1 MDAENDL
8 VVVVRWIENSAV
20 DGFVGRVPA
29 SVNAPAA
36 RRKLTLLRRDSMRF
50 NLEHATD
57 LLSRTPDVLRTMLDE
72 LPAEWVSG
80 NEGGQTWSPFDV
92 VGHLIH
98 GERTDWIPRARMI
111 LRSDEPETFETFDRF
126 AQFEESRGKS
136 LDELLGTFSELRSE
150 NLRALRELNVTASDL
165 RRRGKHPELG
175 EVTLEELLATWV
187 VHDLDHVAQ
196 ITRTMAKQ
204 YREAVGPWT
213 AYLSVL
219 K

>member
-1 MDAENDL
+1 
-8 VVVVRWIENSAV
+8 
-20 DGFVGRVPA
+20 
-29 SVNAPAA
+29 
-36 RRKLTLLRRDSMRF
+36 MRF
-50 NLEHATD
+50 DLEHAAEI
-57 LLSRTPDVLRTMLDE
+57 LSRTPDVLRTMLGG

-98 GERTDWIPRARMI
+98 GERTDWIPRARII
-111 LRSDEPETFETFDRF
+111 LRSAEPETFETFDRF

-136 LDELLGTFSELRSE
+136 LGELLDTFAELRSE
-150 NLRALRELNVTASDL
+150 SLRALRELNVTESDL
-165 RRRGKHPELG
+165 GRRGKHPELG

-187 VHDLDHVAQ
+187 VHDLDHIAQ
-196 ITRTMAKQ
+196 IARTMAKQ
-204 YREAVGPWT
+204 YREAVGPWA